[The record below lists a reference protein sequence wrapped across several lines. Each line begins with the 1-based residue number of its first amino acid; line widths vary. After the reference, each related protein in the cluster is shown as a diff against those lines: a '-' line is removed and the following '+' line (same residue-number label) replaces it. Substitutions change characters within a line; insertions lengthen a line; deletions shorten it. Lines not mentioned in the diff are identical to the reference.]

1 MDDTPPFADEVVLW
15 HVAFDLKQHSLVAV
29 IFLENHPVRDGFT
42 TIMALQRS
50 RVVKYSHG
58 GDVCR
63 KVIRAQLM
71 KLVLFG
77 SRLCEILHL
86 ECVQVFM

>member
-15 HVAFDLKQHSLVAV
+15 HVAFDSEQHSLVAL
-29 IFLENHPVRDGFT
+29 IFLESQPLRDGFT
-42 TIMALQRS
+42 TIMALQCGRA
-50 RVVKYSHG
+50 VKDSQG

-77 SRLCEILHL
+77 SQLCEILHL
-86 ECVQVFM
+86 ECVQVFT